1 MTIYF
6 ITSQTG
12 LQYITKAEDEWSALK
27 KFDEDVGIDPHNKG
41 LLTLIHR
48 GYLEIHEID
57 NLEALLEYIKEWN
70 DEYTQGIM
78 SDLPTFGGD
87 IPSDTTHVWSWDE
100 DRLLI
105 GTCSDD
111 YDIMTRK
118 EWSEL

>member
-6 ITSQTG
+6 ITAQTG
-12 LQYITKAEDEWSALK
+12 LQWTTEADSELDALAD
-27 KFDEDVGIDPHNKG
+27 FDQKVGIDPNNIG
-41 LLTLIHR
+41 LEKI
-48 GYLEIHEID
+48 LEQADLVVEAIYNLDDLLDMIKTCDID
-57 NLEALLEYIKEWN
+57 
-70 DEYTQGIM
+70 DQTM

-100 DRLLI
+100 DRLLV

-111 YDIMTRK
+111 YGIMTRK